1 MPDARDTYVSYGG
14 VRSRAGADLRVRACP
29 RLAGKV
35 ALITGIGGGQ
45 GRSAALLFAREG
57 ARVVGCDLKREGAEQ
72 TVEMVRAEG
81 GTIESTHPL
90 DLGDSVQARAWVAAA
105 AETFGGFDVLFNNA
119 AAARFGSIADLTDE
133 DWHWV
138 IRDELDLV
146 FYTCSAAWPHL
157 VARGG
162 GAIVNTASVCGI
174 GAMPSS
180 PGSFAHAAAKGA
192 VIALTRELAL
202 EGGPHRIRANSVS
215 PGPVWTPAN
224 DARMRDPAV
233 REAHL
238 AQMMLPRLG
247 EPEDVAAAALY
258 LASEDS
264 SWVTG
269 TNLVIDGGLSA
280 R

>member
-1 MPDARDTYVSYGG
+1 MPDPA
-14 VRSRAGADLRVRACP
+14 AG
-29 RLAGKV
+29 RLVGKV
-35 ALITGIGGGQ
+35 ALITGIGSGQ
-45 GRSAALLFAREG
+45 GRCAARRFAREG
-57 ARVVGCDLKREGAEQ
+57 ALVVGCDLSRDGAER
-72 TVEMVRAEG
+72 TVDLVRGEG
-81 GTIESTHPL
+81 GEIESSQPV
-90 DLGDSVQARAWVAAA
+90 DLGDSTAARAWVDAAA
-105 AETFGGFDVLFNNA
+105 ARHGGFEVLFNNA
-119 AAARFGSIADLTDE
+119 AAARFRSIAELTDE

-138 IRDELDLV
+138 IRNELDLV

-202 EGGPHRIRANSVS
+202 EGGPHGIRANSVS
-215 PGPVWTPAN
+215 PGPVWTAAN

-238 AQMMLPRLG
+238 AQMMLSRLG

-258 LASEDS
+258 LASSES

-269 TNLVIDGGLSA
+269 TNLVVDGGLTA